1 MVIRSGTPTG
11 IVEKIREVWRGSPR
25 GAAQV
30 DDAVKKKKTFLYVI
44 GEDARKVYETL
55 TIVNNDNAPIAEKD
69 RTVEQVMTAF
79 EAYCNPKKNET
90 LRTLAAE
97 CGFGAIKD
105 SLIRD
110 RILCGISDGKVRERL
125 LRESD
130 LSLKKCGEICRA
142 SEVSRRSIQT
152 MKNSED
158 IVHYAYKPGKARA
171 KKQAVPQTG
180 KTSSAGSCSYCAKK
194 HPPG

>member
-1 MVIRSGTPTG
+1 MALYLDLT
-11 IVEKIREVWRGSPR
+11 
-25 GAAQV
+25 V

-55 TIVNNDNAPIAEKD
+55 TIVNNDNAPIAEKN
-69 RTVEQVMTAF
+69 RTVEQVMTAS

-90 LRTLAAE
+90 VERHKFFTRSQASGETFDEYLTELRTLAAE

-130 LSLKKCGEICRA
+130 LCLKKCGEICCA
-142 SEVSRRSIQT
+142 AEVSLPYRR
-152 MKNSED
+152 
-158 IVHYAYKPGKARA
+158 
-171 KKQAVPQTG
+171 
-180 KTSSAGSCSYCAKK
+180 
-194 HPPG
+194 